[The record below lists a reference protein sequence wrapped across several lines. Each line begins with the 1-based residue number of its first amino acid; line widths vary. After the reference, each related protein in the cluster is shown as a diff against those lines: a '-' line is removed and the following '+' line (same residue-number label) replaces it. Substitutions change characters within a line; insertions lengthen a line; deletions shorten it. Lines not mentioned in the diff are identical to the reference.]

1 MKFERSSGI
10 LLHPTSLPGQFGSG
24 DLGAT
29 AYHFVDWLIVAGQ
42 KLWQILPLGP
52 VGMGDSPYMC
62 LSAFAGEAL
71 LIDLQ
76 ELVTRGWLPQS
87 ELEHVPKFSTSKI
100 NFCDVRDFRMK
111 KLRAAAETF
120 FVKNVKAE
128 IDDFTS
134 FCKKQKS
141 WLEDYALFMALIG
154 KYKGAEWSTWDEDLV
169 KRKPAALKKARTELA
184 DDVRFWEFTQWCFF
198 RQWHALKKYANDR
211 NIKIVGDIPIFIAYQ
226 SSDAWANQH
235 LFFLDKNLKPKV
247 VAGVPPD
254 YFSATGQRWG
264 NPLYD
269 WKAMHEE
276 NYSWWIDRIHTTL
289 ELVDLVR
296 IDHFRGFAGYWEIP
310 AEEKTAVKGQWVKG
324 PGAKLFDAIEKKL
337 GKLPIIAED
346 LGEITPDVIELR
358 DRYQFPGMRI
368 LQFAFAGDTKNNFL
382 PHNYISNT
390 VVYSGTHDNDTTI
403 GWFKSATERE
413 REFVKKYTGTDG
425 HEVHW
430 DFIRLAS
437 QSVADMAVFPLQD
450 VLGLGNEARMNLP
463 GKALDNWGWR
473 FTWDQVQSW
482 HALRLYE
489 ISALTNRTKADRLIL
504 PEYPSGKVQPNNNS
518 N

>member
-1 MKFERSSGI
+1 MKFERASGI
-10 LLHPTSLPGQFGSG
+10 LLHPTSLPGPFGSG
-24 DLGAT
+24 DLGAA
-29 AYHFVDWLIVAGQ
+29 AYHFIDWLVVAGQ

-76 ELVTRGWLPQS
+76 ELVARGWLSQNDLHNLPN
-87 ELEHVPKFSTSKI
+87 FSPSKVHFG
-100 NFCDVRDFRMK
+100 NVKSFRMS
-111 KLRAAAETF
+111 KLKIAAENF
-120 FVKNVKAE
+120 FTKDDKKE
-128 IDDFTS
+128 IEDFQS
-134 FCKKQKS
+134 FRKKQKS

-154 KYKGAEWSTWDEDLV
+154 KYNGAEWSTWDEELV
-169 KRKPAALKKARTELA
+169 KRKPAALKKARADLA
-184 DDVRFWEFTQWCFF
+184 SDVRFWEFTQWCFF

-211 NIKIVGDIPIFIAYQ
+211 NVKIVGDIPIFIAYQ
-226 SSDAWANQH
+226 SSDAWAHQH
-235 LFFLDKNLKPKV
+235 LFHLDNNLKPKI

-254 YFSATGQRWG
+254 YFSVTGQRWG

-269 WKAMHEE
+269 WKAMHDE
-276 NYSWWIDRIHTTL
+276 NYVWWIERIKTTL

-310 AEEKTAVKGQWVKG
+310 AEEKTAVKGRWVKG

-346 LGEITPDVIELR
+346 LGEITPDVVELR

-390 VVYSGTHDNDTTI
+390 VVYSGTHDNDTTA

-413 REFVKKYTGTDG
+413 REFVKKYVGTDG
-425 HEVHW
+425 KEVSW
-430 DFIRLAS
+430 DFIRIAS
-437 QSVADMAVFPLQD
+437 QSVADMAVFPFQD

-463 GKALDNWGWR
+463 GQALGNWSWR
-473 FTWDQVQSW
+473 FSWDQVQSW

-489 ISALTNRTKADRLIL
+489 ISALTNRAQADRLSL
-504 PEYPSGKVQPNNNS
+504 PAYPTGKVQPNNNS
-518 N
+518 H